1 MSIVLK
7 MNEELIPQD
16 SINILA
22 PRSNIKNKDHVKRK
36 KTIKKVIYP
45 IFTSCSEVIE
55 DPFWKQTLDN
65 ASRGIFPRGFSYDS
79 DGKYLVQK
87 NKNKIFKTKL
97 FSDSDDFNGSG
108 VASNGPTLG
117 LDTSKPGDSHTDVEE
132 YEKIAYICIN
142 EFKKIRGMIS
152 QKEHEKAVELL
163 EQYTEEETIVN
174 WNKNNMDIIKAQMIS
189 NYVDKKKI
197 ELKLDDYACSS
208 LKGVIYLGLYMKWI
222 TGDDIEGTNIVINN
236 IKNIGYN
243 KESNLFFIKEH
254 KVQKVKNNTRKQQ
267 LEYKKEDKY
276 KIWKN
281 IMHYNN
287 WDTNKSKFQSKLVN
301 NKIQITKL
309 PDNKKVIS
317 ESSAIASID
326 SDEE

>member
-1 MSIVLK
+1 MYIDLK
-7 MNEELIPQD
+7 MNQEISLQE
-16 SINILA
+16 S
-22 PRSNIKNKDHVKRK
+22 RESKNKDHVKRK

-79 DGKYLVQK
+79 DGKYLIHK

-97 FSDSDDFNGSG
+97 ISDSDEYW
-108 VASNGPTLG
+108 TLNRISKG
-117 LDTSKPGDSHTDVEE
+117 FTKLELDSQTDVEE
-132 YEKIAYICIN
+132 YEKIAYLCIN

-197 ELKLDDYACSS
+197 ELKLDNYACNS

-222 TGDDIEGTNIVINN
+222 TGDDIECTNIVINN

-267 LEYKKEDKY
+267 LEHKKEDKY

-281 IMHYNN
+281 ILHYNG
-287 WDTNKSKFQSKLVN
+287 WDTNKSKFQGNLVN
-301 NKIQITKL
+301 NKIQVTKL
-309 PDNKKVIS
+309 SDNKKVIS